1 MQPMLSMSA
10 PLLRQRVPKRPVSS
24 VGRSVLQRKCA
35 CGGQHAGGDECTEC
49 RKKRSLQRTPA
60 LNTEPRSVPPIVHDV
75 LRSQGQPLDVA
86 TRAFMEPR
94 FGHDFGNVRVHAD
107 SKAAESA
114 RAVSAVAY
122 TVGPNIAFASQEYAP
137 GTNAGRKLLAHEL
150 THVVQQEGSVSRE
163 PLHVGRSDDA
173 AEHEA
178 TIAAAGFAH
187 ADPPSSAR
195 TGSVLQRQQQRA
207 QPSPS
212 STPAAGQSPP
222 AGASAPTGGSTLC
235 SAQPNEAFYRTNASF
250 CMDTASS
257 GSMHAGFRC
266 YREIPTGSGC
276 PPGKHVCFNPSTGA
290 CDPGQTHVD
299 STAPSISRGPTGMC
313 DLKWYGACS
322 IEHGILDVIP
332 ALLAEG
338 YEAQARCMDTCRQGS
353 PWLQGFCMQGC
364 TGGAPF

>member
-1 MQPMLSMSA
+1 MQPVLSVSA
-10 PLLRQRVPKRPVSS
+10 PLQRRRVPPRPGSAV
-24 VGRSVLQRKCA
+24 RPRILQRKCA
-35 CGGQHAGGDECTEC
+35 CGGEHAGEEECAEC
-49 RKKRSLQRTPA
+49 RRNRSLQRKPA

-75 LRSQGQPLDVA
+75 LRSPGQPLDTT

-94 FGHDFGNVRVHAD
+94 FGHDFGNVRVHTDAR
-107 SKAAESA
+107 AAESA
-114 RAVSAVAY
+114 AAVNAVAY

-137 GTNAGRKLLAHEL
+137 ATSAGRQLLAHEL
-150 THVVQQEGSVSRE
+150 AHVVQQGGSFGGE
-163 PLHVGRSDDA
+163 PLRVGSANDA
-173 AEHEA
+173 SETEA
-178 TIAAAGFAH
+178 ATAAAHVAH
-187 ADPPSSAR
+187 VNSPGGHGA
-195 TGSVLQRQQQRA
+195 GSILQRQQRGTA
-207 QPSPS
+207 
-212 STPAAGQSPP
+212 PAPTSAPP
-222 AGASAPTGGSTLC
+222 AVGSAPTGGNALC
-235 SAQPNEAFYRTNASF
+235 SAQPNEAFYRTNPSF

-266 YREIPTGSGC
+266 YREIPAGSGC

-299 STAPSISRGPTGMC
+299 STAPSITRGPTGMC

-353 PWLQGFCMQGC
+353 PWLQGLCMQGC
-364 TGGAPF
+364 TGGAPY